1 MPHINQYNKTM
12 AMSLDNIYF
21 KWFWES
27 LRDDQKKDFRD
38 MSINEQKNWYISYLE
53 SHYSVKKN

>member
-1 MPHINQYNKTM
+1 M
-12 AMSLDNIYF
+12 AMSLDNIYY